1 MNVCSCRPPGTQ
13 PRAEERVTMGEGHP
27 NMHGTRVDDSDTQA
41 WPPSSVSR
49 PQDTLAGHPHGL
61 GPCHVRAHGDVHK
74 HSRCRDPPVGI

>member
-1 MNVCSCRPPGTQ
+1 
-13 PRAEERVTMGEGHP
+13 MGEGHP
-27 NMHGTRVDDSDTQA
+27 NMHGAMVDDSDTQA

-61 GPCHVRAHGDVHK
+61 GPCHVRAHADVHK